1 MRIET
6 SVLFFLCYFSVV
18 FQISAQTSATASF
31 TASATIIQPLG
42 ITTTSHMNFGDID
55 AQQGGSVILTPQ
67 NTRSTTG
74 DVALSSGEDPSAA
87 AFLVTGEVGLAYNIN
102 VPTTS
107 YTLSNGIEEMILENF
122 TSSLDNGGLLA
133 EGKQAFNLGATLN
146 IKAGQTP
153 GYYTSPV
160 PMDVTV
166 IYN

>member
-1 MRIET
+1 MPLRNSLIL
-6 SVLFFLCYFSVV
+6 LFIFAGIFE
-18 FQISAQTSATASF
+18 ISAQTSATASF
-31 TASATIIQPLG
+31 TASATIIQPIG
-42 ITTTSHMNFGDID
+42 VTTTANMNFANID
-55 AQQGGSVILTPQ
+55 AQQGGSVILSPE

-74 DVALSSGEDPSAA
+74 DVEIAAGDNSSAA
-87 AFLVTGEVGLAYNIN
+87 SFEVTGQPGLAYSIN
-102 VPTTS
+102 VPSQS

-122 TSSLDNGGLLA
+122 TSSLIGGGLLA

-160 PMDVTV
+160 PMDITV